1 MLGSVSGAS
10 TPQRSGEIGSDQA
23 LIAGWLERFTTV
35 VARDRYGQAA
45 AELTSE
51 LQSDG
56 LTLATATLPDVQRA
70 VQRVA
75 ERSKGAPSRHVPQM
89 TSLLAYAYHR
99 RHIQFDPT
107 DRIRV
112 LRPTQKVRFSRV
124 DFARMYSIMPARDQ
138 IVSHL
143 IYVAGVRPAL
153 ICSLTW
159 SDVKVSADGGVTIV
173 VEKGGSLSLPS
184 DLARHLLSTRCTAD
198 VGAPLFTVSGSTSP
212 ITLKSMNGRI
222 KRAARRAGFKN
233 PITASTLWHAS
244 LDRMDGVATAPTA
257 RGLP

>member
-75 ERSKGAPSRHVPQM
+75 ERSKSAPSRHVPQM

-112 LRPTQKVRFSRV
+112 LRPTQKVRFNRV
-124 DFARMYSIMPARDQ
+124 DFARMYSVMPARDQ

-153 ICSLTW
+153 ICTLTW

-173 VEKGGSLSLPS
+173 VETGSLSLPS
-184 DLARHLLSTRCTAD
+184 DLARHLLSTRGTSHE
-198 VGAPLFTVSGSTSP
+198 GAPLFTVSGSTSP

-222 KRAARRAGFKN
+222 KRAARRTGFKN